1 MSAGPP
7 SPTDPVSEDSLSTAN
22 INTKIKSYKTHSS
35 AKEQNDGLHA
45 LDYALKNMDNTQKK
59 FLLTSIAKDAQKS
72 IFDLQQ
78 EPDKSNPRIS
88 LNQCVS
94 VINTQYISTYTRAKY
109 NTEVLPSGSASIINL
124 AEYQHWKTDETK
136 TFNINRDANIKYI
149 LQAAPGAMTQAD
161 LKIFGASGL
170 KNSVYNCLYLAN
182 KHGVQGIAFPIIG
195 GNIFFQGLEIEKN
208 TLYEYLLQGVED
220 YFSDFKDSTIEVVLF
235 AEPTT
240 QLTDDN
246 FSKTFDSFVSLNNL
260 SANKLKKNGDGN
272 IFSSSKKYNDNDANA
287 TKITALVNA
296 ANTELQFGDGLSKA
310 FKDQIDIVYPTD
322 LYKKINDESNKMIK
336 DFHAAYGVYYK
347 QKNSGSEIPARPD
360 GATHSYKFTGKEP
373 EKTSIASSPPPP
385 TSPATPIT
393 PKVALAKVLTTLEGK
408 LSDQP
413 DASANISTLG
423 ITSPG
428 FLYPTD
434 GDDSAKKNLNSAQP
448 TIEDMVTAFENAVD
462 GDETDFYLGAC
473 RSIQAAYVL
482 EKGSNADNTHEAMRA
497 KLLLNLRKNS
507 LLLKV
512 PARWDYKEMKLGKV
526 SGPPDTLEKLMDYS
540 LQDTIEYYSQADVA
554 GNAEFKALNI
564 AKNPTD
570 VSVGGAT
577 ISGVD
582 GRFVKGIHNVGTS
595 CYFNTGL
602 QLLLCDDDFLQFI
615 ITAISKPIEESEYQ
629 LTIDVKFK
637 DGCLAENVTEMNNV
651 VDNLTKLFKLI
662 RNNNYDIKFYT
673 NLFNLL
679 LSNSGKITN
688 QHDVSE
694 IIAKMLTLFQ
704 CINNIYV
711 DKLINNL
718 TILTESYSTDES
730 GNILTT
736 YEDNEKAKIKSYT
749 PFLSLKPDIQKMI
762 GSQLTLTSVETQLQ
776 DMGFTLDKIKLAI
789 KNNQELDDVNK
800 LSKIVS
806 SIDDDV
812 PELTPIK
819 ENIGKI
825 LPSFSIQGILDG
837 MKKGTKQDA
846 PFDMSNYSHDDQ
858 TKINS
863 LGDSI
868 KKSCILYYLYKICN
882 DEDTGNSLQ
891 VLLSSKLISSDDSL
905 KTLNPIITKNYFD
918 SDFNRKIQKFIDFID
933 SIKSDDKVVF
943 VKSNCTPS
951 NKNLFKDVYTRLET
965 EYNTLTKSTK
975 QKIEIVDIKET
986 SKYII
991 FFIDR
996 TLGNGVKLNA
1006 KVEIN
1011 KKLAI
1016 NSKNYILQGYSL
1028 HIGKGSNGGAHYL
1041 FVKCDTNSGNDA
1053 LIIDDTRIRVQNY
1066 KSDDEKQIYVSA
1078 VIYKQE
1084 EPDISASPG
1093 GGGFKPRHNPITNN
1107 AASKSKHNSSFKASS
1122 SSKSKGKSH
1131 NRSHTQRVK

>member
-1 MSAGPP
+1 MAETS
-7 SPTDPVSEDSLSTAN
+7 SSKPTDAVSY
-22 INTKIKSYKTHSS
+22 IN
-35 AKEQNDGLHA
+35 L
-45 LDYALKNMDNTQKK
+45 NTTI
-59 FLLTSIAKDAQKS
+59 TSITSKMTDDGSKLKKEGLTTLLKTLNS
-72 IFDLQQ
+72 ITDDEKKILFTPITENEQVAIFTLQD
-78 EPDKSNPRIS
+78 EKDKSNYTTN
-88 LNQCVS
+88 LNNCIS
-94 VINTQYISTYTRAKY
+94 VINTQYISTYTRAE
-109 NTEVLPSGSASIINL
+109 NLSEVLPSGSASIIKL
-124 AEYQHWKTDETK
+124 EEYAHWKTDETK
-136 TFNINRDANIKYI
+136 TFNINIDANIKYI

-246 FSKTFDSFVSLNNL
+246 FSKTFDSFVSLNKL

-296 ANTELQFGDGLSKA
+296 ANTELKFGDGLSKA

-336 DFHAAYGVYYK
+336 DFHAAYSKYYTDK
-347 QKNSGSEIPARPD
+347 YPSNTLPVHPKSLYQTQFVSVEPVKLSSEDAPPV
-360 GATHSYKFTGKEP
+360 TPPVTPSV
-373 EKTSIASSPPPP
+373 EKKPFAD
-385 TSPATPIT
+385 
-393 PKVALAKVLTTLEGK
+393 VLTGLVDK
-408 LSDQP
+408 LSIDSE
-413 DASANISTLG
+413 DILSLG
-423 ITSPG
+423 ITLPDLS
-428 FLYPTD
+428 YPPD
-434 GDDSAKKNLNSAQP
+434 ADASVKKNLNSAGP
-448 TIEDMVTAFENAVD
+448 AIGDMITAFENSKD
-462 GDETDFYLGAC
+462 EGDKDFYLGAC
-473 RSIQAAYVL
+473 RSIQAAYEL
-482 EKGSNADNTHEAMRA
+482 EKGTNVDSSPEAMRA

-512 PARWDYKEMKLGKV
+512 PARWDYKEMKMGKV

-789 KNNQELDDVNK
+789 KNNPELDDVNK

-1053 LIIDDTRIRVQNY
+1053 LIIDDTRIQVQNY